1 MCGIAGTFR
10 LTGSV
15 LAEDV
20 SAVLRMLDAQIR
32 RGPDDWGL
40 LVPDSA
46 LADAEI
52 RRLLERYDPA
62 HVHAYPAVPGAPAA
76 VLGSRRLSIID
87 LSTHGRMPMGSD
99 DGRRWVVQNGEI
111 YNYRELRAELVG
123 AGAFRSATDTE
134 VLVRGWE
141 AWEDGV
147 TERLRGM
154 FAFALFE
161 AAPRPR
167 LLLGRDRFGIKPLY
181 CYEDRTRVVFASE
194 VRAIVASGLVP
205 DEASPEALG
214 RFLELGSV
222 PAPLTTVK
230 DVRALPAGHVAHVDA
245 SGLRLSR
252 YWSLDAAV
260 DAARSSAPHTRAN
273 AVDSTRA
280 LLENAV
286 KLHLVSDAPL
296 GVFLSGG
303 IDSAGLVAL
312 AASGRERPLTTLT
325 VSFDDAR
332 LSEARYARLISERY
346 RTDHHEVRV
355 AGGRRGLLG
364 LSSPSLSR
372 DARRRAQAH
381 VGAAAPRSPRALTA
395 RGGRRPV
402 RPARP
407 RSGAIPR
414 GALGCGSLPARPR
427 PLHPGAGARAPGNR
441 GWGPG
446 GRRAG

>member
-141 AWEDGV
+141 AWENGV

-161 AAPRPR
+161 AAPRPDCSWAATR
-167 LLLGRDRFGIKPLY
+167 SASSRCTATRTGRESSSPRKCAPSSRAVSFLTRQAPKPSAAFSSSASAISISTGASTCVRCARTFPTLQSMSISCRSSGRISRDR
-181 CYEDRTRVVFASE
+181 C
-194 VRAIVASGLVP
+194 
-205 DEASPEALG
+205 
-214 RFLELGSV
+214 
-222 PAPLTTVK
+222 
-230 DVRALPAGHVAHVDA
+230 
-245 SGLRLSR
+245 
-252 YWSLDAAV
+252 
-260 DAARSSAPHTRAN
+260 
-273 AVDSTRA
+273 
-280 LLENAV
+280 
-286 KLHLVSDAPL
+286 
-296 GVFLSGG
+296 
-303 IDSAGLVAL
+303 
-312 AASGRERPLTTLT
+312 
-325 VSFDDAR
+325 
-332 LSEARYARLISERY
+332 
-346 RTDHHEVRV
+346 
-355 AGGRRGLLG
+355 
-364 LSSPSLSR
+364 
-372 DARRRAQAH
+372 
-381 VGAAAPRSPRALTA
+381 
-395 RGGRRPV
+395 
-402 RPARP
+402 
-407 RSGAIPR
+407 
-414 GALGCGSLPARPR
+414 
-427 PLHPGAGARAPGNR
+427 
-441 GWGPG
+441 
-446 GRRAG
+446 